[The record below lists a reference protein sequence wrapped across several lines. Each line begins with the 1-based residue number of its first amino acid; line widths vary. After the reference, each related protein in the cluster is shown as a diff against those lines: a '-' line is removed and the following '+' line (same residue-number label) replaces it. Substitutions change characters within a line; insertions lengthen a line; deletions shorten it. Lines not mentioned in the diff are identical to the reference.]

1 MNVGRRM
8 SFPVITVNVDTPIT
22 KAHELMAREKIQQV
36 PVLKNGKLVG
46 ILSEEDVLEA
56 YPSSATTLAVW
67 EITSLIEKISVKDV
81 MSKKV
86 LTVTED
92 TPIEE
97 AARILAD
104 NKISSLPVLKGDE
117 LVGIITETDLFRIM
131 LEMLG
136 ARHPGVRFSVLTPNI
151 PGVIAKLTSAIFAN
165 GGNITALSTFEGDS
179 VATFM
184 ISAKVEGI
192 ELETLK
198 ELITPLVSSVLD
210 FAMT

>member
-8 SFPVITVNVDTPIT
+8 KFPVITVNADAPIT
-22 KAHELMAREKIQQV
+22 KAHEIMSREKVSQL
-36 PVLKNGKLVG
+36 PVLKNNKLVG
-46 ILSEEDVLEA
+46 VIGEEDILKA

-67 EITSLIEKISVKDV
+67 EITSLIEKIAVKDV
-81 MSKKV
+81 MSKNV
-86 LTVTED
+86 FTVADD

-104 NKISSLPVLKGDE
+104 NKISSLPVMRDGE

-136 ARHPGVRFSVLTPNI
+136 ARHPGVRITVLTPNI
-151 PGVIAKLTSAIFAN
+151 PGTIAKVAGAIFEN
-165 GGNITALSTFEGDS
+165 GGNITAMSTFEGDS
-179 VATFM
+179 ANTFM

-192 ELETLK
+192 EAIALR
-198 ELITPLVSSVLD
+198 ELITPLVTEVLD
-210 FAMT
+210 VAKS

>member
-8 SFPVITVNVDTPIT
+8 KHPVITVNADVPIT
-22 KAHELMAREKIQQV
+22 KAHEIMSREKVSQL
-36 PVLKNGKLVG
+36 PVLKNNKLVG
-46 ILSEEDVLEA
+46 VIGEEDILKA

-67 EITSLIEKISVKDV
+67 EITALIEKIAVKDV
-81 MSKKV
+81 MSKNV
-86 LTVTED
+86 FTVAED

-104 NKISSLPVLKGDE
+104 NKISSLPVMRDGE

-136 ARHPGVRFSVLTPNI
+136 ARHPGVRITVLTPNI
-151 PGVIAKLTSAIFAN
+151 PGTIAKVAGAIFEN
-165 GGNITALSTFEGDS
+165 GGNITAMSTFEGDS
-179 VATFM
+179 ANTFM

-192 ELETLK
+192 DAITLR
-198 ELITPLVSSVLD
+198 ELITPLVTEVLD
-210 FAMT
+210 VAKS

>member
-8 SFPVITVNVDTPIT
+8 KHPVITVNADVPIT
-22 KAHELMAREKIQQV
+22 KAHEIMSREKVSQL
-36 PVLKNGKLVG
+36 PVLKNNKLVG
-46 ILSEEDVLEA
+46 VIGEEDILKA

-67 EITSLIEKISVKDV
+67 EITALIEKIAVKDV
-81 MSKKV
+81 MSKNV
-86 LTVTED
+86 FTVAED

-104 NKISSLPVLKGDE
+104 NKISSLPVMRDGE

-136 ARHPGVRFSVLTPNI
+136 ARHPGVRITVLTPNI
-151 PGVIAKLTSAIFAN
+151 PGTIAKVAGAIFEA
-165 GGNITALSTFEGDS
+165 GGNITAMSTFEGDS
-179 VATFM
+179 ANTFM

-192 ELETLK
+192 DAITLR
-198 ELITPLVSSVLD
+198 ELITPLVTEVLD
-210 FAMT
+210 VAKS

>member
-8 SFPVITVNVDTPIT
+8 SYPVITVNVDTPIT
-22 KAHELMAREKIQQV
+22 KAHELMAREKIQQL
-36 PVLKNGKLVG
+36 PVLKSGKLDGVVA
-46 ILSEEDVLEA
+46 EEDILKA

-67 EITSLIEKISVKDV
+67 EITALIEKIAVKDV
-81 MSKKV
+81 MSKNV
-86 LTVTED
+86 ITVAED

-104 NKISSLPVLKGDE
+104 NKISSLPVMRDGE

-136 ARHPGVRFSVLTPNI
+136 ARHPGVRITVLTPNI
-151 PGVIAKLTSAIFAN
+151 PGTIAKVAGAIFEN
-165 GGNITALSTFEGDS
+165 GGNITAMSTFEGDS
-179 VATFM
+179 ANTFM

-192 ELETLK
+192 DAITLR
-198 ELITPLVSSVLD
+198 ELITPLVTEVLD
-210 FAMT
+210 VAKS